1 MIGASLYITVCSA
14 RNRARMRLRRL
25 REPRYLIGAIVG
37 VAYLYFTLFGR
48 FRGGRSTA
56 ERNAA
61 ARARRRNAPNLS
73 PMPEFL
79 QSAPAVTGIALLAFT
94 AISWLVPFDS
104 GLLDFSEAEV
114 QFLFPAPVSRRAL
127 LLHRLLR
134 SQIGILFGVVV
145 FGLTVPSLSG
155 FERLGLGVALWLL
168 FLTWKV
174 YFTGVSLTRARIRMA
189 SGRAQFL
196 AWLPPALVLTAVA
209 IVAAALTRAFLAAP
223 PAGMRDVVRL
233 VGDVSRQPLTRIV
246 LWPFMALTRP
256 VFATSFGAYVTAL
269 AGSVAV
275 LAAVVVWVLKSD
287 EAFHDATDEAARR
300 RGRQAQG
307 RPAVNYRARTA
318 GWTLAPTGR
327 PEGAF
332 AWKAAMQT
340 LRVVDKRGAVR
351 IAVIIFSL
359 TVIATSAGR
368 EGPAA
373 TIGAFAGVATIFAI
387 LMAPQV
393 IRIDIRQDLQH
404 LELLK
409 TWPVKASAV
418 VRGELLWP
426 GVLITGIAWAMIAVA
441 TTLSG
446 TVLPKIG
453 VGWRLS
459 IGTAVAVVAPA
470 LVFAQLA
477 VHNAVALM
485 FPAWVPLGNQRAR
498 GLDAMGQR
506 IIMLGATWLLL
517 AIMALPGAIAGG
529 IVWLALGLFF
539 GSVALIPA
547 AAVGAAIIGVEIL
560 FATEALGPVYERLD
574 VVAVERAE

>member
-1 MIGASLYITVCSA
+1 MLSASLYIIVCSA

-37 VAYLYFTLFGR
+37 AAYLYFSFFGR
-48 FRGGRSTA
+48 LRGRRSTA

-61 ARARRRNAPNLS
+61 ARARRRTVPNLS
-73 PMPEFL
+73 PIPEFL
-79 QSAPAVTGIALLAFT
+79 QSAPAVTGIALLAVT

-114 QFLFPAPVSRRAL
+114 QFLFPAPVSRREL
-127 LLHRLLR
+127 LLHRMLR
-134 SQIGILFGVVV
+134 SQLGILFGVVV

-155 FERLGLGVALWLL
+155 FERLGLGVAMWML
-168 FLTWKV
+168 FVTGKV
-174 YFTGVSLTRARIRMA
+174 YFTGVSLTRARIRVA
-189 SGRAQFL
+189 VARERLL
-196 AWLPPALVLTAVA
+196 AWWPPAIVLTAAA
-209 IVAAALTRAFLAAP
+209 IVATALTRAFLAAP
-223 PAGMRDVVRL
+223 PSGIRDALRL
-233 VGDVSRQPLTRIV
+233 TREVSLQPLTRIV
-246 LWPFMALTRP
+246 LWPFMALTGP

-287 EAFHDATDEAARR
+287 EAFHDAADEAARR

-307 RPAVNYRARTA
+307 RQAVNYRTRTA
-318 GWTLAPTGR
+318 GWTLAPAGR

-351 IAVIIFSL
+351 SAVILFAL
-359 TVIATSAGR
+359 TVVATSAGR

-373 TIGAFAGVATIFAI
+373 TLGAFASVAAIFAI

-409 TWPVKASAV
+409 TWPVKGSAV

-426 GVLITGIAWAMIAVA
+426 GILITTVAWAMIAVA
-441 TTLSG
+441 TTMSG
-446 TVLPKIG
+446 TVMPRTG

-459 IGTAVAVVAPA
+459 IGIAVAVVAPA
-470 LVFAQLA
+470 LVFAQLT
-477 VHNAVALM
+477 VHNAVAVM

-506 IIMLGATWLLL
+506 LIMLGATWLLL
-517 AIMALPGAIAGG
+517 VVMALPGVIAGG
-529 IVWLALGLFF
+529 IVWLALGLFL
-539 GSVALIPA
+539 GPAALIPA
-547 AAVGAAIIGVEIL
+547 AVVCCAMIAVEVLVG
-560 FATEALGPVYERLD
+560 TEALGPVYERMD
-574 VVAVERAE
+574 MMAVERAE

>member
-1 MIGASLYITVCSA
+1 VLKASLYLIVCSA

-25 REPRYLIGAIVG
+25 REPRYLIGAVVG
-37 VAYLYFTLFGR
+37 VAYLYFSLFSR

-73 PMPEFL
+73 PIPEFL
-79 QSAPAVTGIALLAFT
+79 QSAPAITGIGLLVIT

-155 FERLGLGVALWLL
+155 FERLGLGVAMWLL
-168 FLTWKV
+168 FLTGKV
-174 YFTGVSLTRARIRMA
+174 YFTGVSLTRARIRVA
-189 SGRAQFL
+189 GARAQL
-196 AWLPPALVLTAVA
+196 YAWLPPALVLTAVA
-209 IVAAALTRAFLAAP
+209 IVATALTRAFLAAP
-223 PAGMRDVVRL
+223 PAGMRDAVRL

-256 VFATSFGAYVTAL
+256 VFATSLGAYLTAL

-275 LAAVVVWVLKSD
+275 LTAVVVWVLKSD

-307 RPAVNYRARTA
+307 RAAVNYRARTA
-318 GWTLAPTGR
+318 GWSLAPTGR
-327 PEGAF
+327 AEGAF

-351 IAVIIFSL
+351 IAVILFAV

-373 TIGAFAGVATIFAI
+373 TLGAFASVAAIFAI
-387 LMAPQV
+387 LMAPQL

-459 IGTAVAVVAPA
+459 IGMAIAVVAPA

-485 FPAWVPLGNQRAR
+485 FPAWVPLGSQRAR

-517 AIMALPGAIAGG
+517 AIMALPGVIAGG
-529 IVWLALGLFF
+529 IVWLALGMFF
-539 GSVALIPA
+539 GSAALIPA
-547 AAVGAAIIGVEIL
+547 ALVGAAIIGVEVL

-574 VVAVERAE
+574 VVAVERGE